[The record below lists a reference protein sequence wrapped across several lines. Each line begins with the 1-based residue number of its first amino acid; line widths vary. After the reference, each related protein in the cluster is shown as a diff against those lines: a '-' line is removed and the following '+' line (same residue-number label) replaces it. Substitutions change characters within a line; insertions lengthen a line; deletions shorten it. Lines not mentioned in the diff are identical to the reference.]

1 MKLFKTRSGAA
12 LTVSARTQTP
22 RRGHAPFGRRV
33 PLSRLRLAVA
43 ATTPAPIGCGMKLGN
58 RKLKKK
64 KKNLVNQSARN
75 LVPHISSR
83 VLRANGAAAAL
94 SRRVAAKQNKPKW
107 GASSR
112 KSQRGSRAKKRIV
125 RRPPRRSKLRRQ
137 ATRFPLATTA
147 RRRPNST
154 AGIRGRR

>member
-1 MKLFKTRSGAA
+1 MEGLLPFRP
-12 LTVSARTQTP
+12 ARKRLVEGTP
-22 RRGHAPFGRRV
+22 PFGRRV
-33 PLSRLRLAVA
+33 PLSRLPLAVA
-43 ATTPAPIGCGMKLGN
+43 ATTQAPIGCGMKLGN
-58 RKLKKK
+58 RKLKK
-64 KKNLVNQSARN
+64 NPVNQSARK

-83 VLRANGAAAAL
+83 VLQANGAAAAL
-94 SRRVAAKQNKPKW
+94 SRRLTAKQNKPKW

-112 KSQRGSRAKKRIV
+112 KSQGGSRAKRRIV

-137 ATRFPLATTA
+137 ATRFPLATTP